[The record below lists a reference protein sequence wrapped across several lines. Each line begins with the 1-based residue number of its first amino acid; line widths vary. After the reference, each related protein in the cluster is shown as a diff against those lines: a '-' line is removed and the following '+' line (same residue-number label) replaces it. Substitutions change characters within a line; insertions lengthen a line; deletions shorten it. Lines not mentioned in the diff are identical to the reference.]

1 MNESRNGESRN
12 AAPAKS
18 TQTSKREFFKI
29 ECRRAGSP
37 LVDFEMIAIS
47 GALFLRTSRKFV
59 PADLKRLKAKH
70 EIAEKRAIASLSRAE
85 DNLNKAKKLAANIR
99 KTQMQAKI
107 QLLKE
112 KNPAAIKNIKEKI
125 NRMNTSM
132 KNLAP
137 HLENRKITVNVAKN
151 KLKAQRAIG
160 LKKSRFAIL

>member
-1 MNESRNGESRN
+1 MVEKKKVRFANTAGK
-12 AAPAKS
+12 PLV
-18 TQTSKREFFKI
+18 TIREI
-29 ECRRAGSP
+29 DRAGKSHKIRHEP
-37 LVDFEMIAIS
+37 
-47 GALFLRTSRKFV
+47 RKFV